1 VLREGGL
8 EEKKSRGWRSSA
20 MLPVGITW
28 THLPPSLS
36 IHTVVP
42 LITVPRASACN

>member
-1 VLREGGL
+1 VV
-8 EEKKSRGWRSSA
+8 EEKKSRDWRSPA

-28 THLPPSLS
+28 THLPLSLS
-36 IHTVVP
+36 IHAVVL